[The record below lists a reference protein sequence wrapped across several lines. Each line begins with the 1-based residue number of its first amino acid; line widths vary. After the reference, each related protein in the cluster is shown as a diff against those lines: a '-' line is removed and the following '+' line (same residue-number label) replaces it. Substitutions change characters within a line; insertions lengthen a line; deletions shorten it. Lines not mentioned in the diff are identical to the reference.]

1 MSALTMSANCASL
14 WPSETHVKS
23 GRLFEI
29 FALLGMAF
37 RSTREL
43 SKNFDSKTLL
53 GMGLRALVAFS
64 KIIDSKTLLGMGLRR
79 SRGGH
84 RRIHVVN
91 S

>member
-43 SKNFDSKTLL
+43 SKIFDSKTLL
-53 GMGLRALVAFS
+53 GTGLRPLKSAGIFWRPLIVMS
-64 KIIDSKTLLGMGLRR
+64 D
-79 SRGGH
+79 
-84 RRIHVVN
+84 
-91 S
+91 